1 MTAGNTSTTT
11 MAVHWQNLSPLINDR
26 VLYYI
31 ALISGT
37 NGSLLNTVVVSGNK
51 NFANFLGLSS
61 YTEYQVSVIGVT
73 SDGQPY
79 KSSNVTARTDEG
91 GV

>member
-1 MTAGNTSTTT
+1 MG
-11 MAVHWQNLSPLINDR
+11 VYWQHLAAYINDR

-31 ALISGT
+31 ALISGN
-37 NGSLLNTVVVSGNK
+37 NGSLFTTAVVSANES
-51 NFANFLGLSS
+51 FANVLGLSA
-61 YTEYQVSVIGVT
+61 YTEYQGSVIGVK

-91 GV
+91 GM

>member
-1 MTAGNTSTTT
+1 MS
-11 MAVHWQNLSPLINDR
+11 VYWQHLAPYINDR

-31 ALISGT
+31 VLISGT
-37 NGSLLNTVVVSGNK
+37 NSSLLNTVVVSENGS
-51 NFANFLGLSS
+51 FADVLGLSV
-61 YTEYQVSVIGVT
+61 YTEYQVSVIGVK